1 MERIGS
7 HLKRRGFNMRI
18 ETPLRDEIRNEFEE
32 LKKMKLGSD
41 EYRNTVDG
49 LTKLIDR
56 ALEIEKMDAD
66 HREKVENRDYE
77 NDFKQRQMTDER
89 RDRLVKNILTGA
101 GIIIPSALTVWG
113 TIKTLKF
120 EQEGTVT
127 TIVGRG
133 FINKLLPKK

>member
-1 MERIGS
+1 
-7 HLKRRGFNMRI
+7 MRI
-18 ETPLRDEIRNEFEE
+18 EIPLQDEIINE
-32 LKKMKLGSD
+32 LKEAKEMEIGSD
-41 EYRNTVDG
+41 KHRNTIDSVV
-49 LTKLIDR
+49 KLLDR
-56 ALEIEKMDAD
+56 AIEIEKMDVD

-127 TIVGRG
+127 TIMGRG

>member
-1 MERIGS
+1 
-7 HLKRRGFNMRI
+7 MRI